1 MVSEVHIR
9 KKFLDDD
16 ECINVILNHRKNLKH
31 ETINNYHTEK
41 SKYGIPR
48 IALWCN
54 DDFFQKKFKL
64 QPLNCQL
71 AEYTIGQYIDWH
83 EDYLAEIEPNLHRV
97 KTFIIPLNDDF
108 EGAEF
113 EVENYGICNIQK
125 GDCLEFD
132 SRLYHRFSPI
142 TDGIRYSL
150 AVWLLGK
157 SWSG

>member
-16 ECINVILNHRKNLKH
+16 ECMNVILNHRKNLKH

-64 QPLNCQL
+64 HPLNCQL

-97 KTFIIPLNDDF
+97 KTFIILLNDDF

-113 EVENYGICNIQK
+113 EVENYGICSIQK

-150 AVWLLGK
+150 AIWLLGEA
-157 SWSG
+157 WSG